1 MSLMSVYKLCVCT
14 SGGDAHSD
22 TDTLGV
28 NSHSC
33 MPVCADAKCL
43 CGQVCNICMMVWACL
58 CRHICTSID
67 VFI

>member
-33 MPVCADAKCL
+33 MPVCVL
-43 CGQVCNICMMVWACL
+43 MQNACVDKFV
-58 CRHICTSID
+58 IYA
-67 VFI
+67 